1 MPVKNRIA
9 EFDAEMREWRHDFHA
24 HPELRFEEVRTSG
37 IVAEKLKAW
46 GYEVH
51 EGIAGTGVVGVL
63 KGEDGQGGSIG
74 IRADMDALPMQ
85 EEANPAYRSTVA
97 GKMHACGHDGHTAT
111 LLGAAKY
118 LAETRN
124 FDGTVNLIF
133 QPAEEGGAGA
143 KKMIE
148 AGLFKNFPCD
158 SVYGL
163 HNMPQIPRGQFAIRK
178 GALMA
183 AADSMKITING
194 KGGHA
199 AMPHL
204 AIDPIAIGTQIYAAA
219 QTIVSRQIDPFDKA
233 VISITQFHAGTANN
247 VIPAEAILDASIRTV
262 SLETRDMIRDKF
274 KAMCA
279 SFAAQHGI
287 EILCDY
293 KEGYPVTLNHDDN
306 VDRVAE
312 AAADVVGA
320 EMVDTA
326 TVPLMGSEDFSYMLE
341 ERPGAY
347 IFLGGGDE
355 THTHSVHHPEYD
367 YNDEVLA
374 TGASLWATL
383 VERELPRSA

>member
-1 MPVKNRIA
+1 MPIKNRIA

-24 HPELRFEEVRTSG
+24 HPELRFEEVRTAG
-37 IVAEKLKAW
+37 IVAEKLRAW

-63 KGEDGQGGSIG
+63 KAGDGDGSIG

-85 EEANPAYRSTVA
+85 EEANPAYKSTVA

-111 LLGAAKY
+111 LLGAARY

-143 KKMIE
+143 KKMIDD
-148 AGLFKNFPCD
+148 GLFKNFPCD

-183 AADSMKITING
+183 AADGMKITING

-247 VIPAEAILDASIRTV
+247 VIPAEAVLDASIRTV

-274 KAMCA
+274 TAMCA

-287 EILCDY
+287 EITCDY

-312 AAADVVGA
+312 AAAEVVGA

-355 THTHSVHHPEYD
+355 THVHSVHHPEYD
-367 YNDEVLA
+367 YNDENLV

>member
-1 MPVKNRIA
+1 MPIKNRIA

-24 HPELRFEEVRTSG
+24 HPELRFEEVRTAG
-37 IVAEKLKAW
+37 IVAEKLRAW

-63 KGEDGQGGSIG
+63 KAGDGDGSIG

-85 EEANPAYRSTVA
+85 EEANPAYKSTVA

-111 LLGAAKY
+111 LLGAARY

-143 KKMIE
+143 KKMIDD
-148 AGLFKNFPCD
+148 GLFKNFPCD

-183 AADSMKITING
+183 AADGMKITING

-247 VIPAEAILDASIRTV
+247 VSPAEAVLDASIRTV

-287 EILCDY
+287 EITCDY

-312 AAADVVGA
+312 AAAEVVGA

-355 THTHSVHHPEYD
+355 THVHSVHHPEYD
-367 YNDEVLA
+367 YNDENLV

>member
-1 MPVKNRIA
+1 MPIQNRIA

-24 HPELRFEEVRTSG
+24 HPEIRYEEVRTAG
-37 IVAEKLKAW
+37 IVAEKLRSW
-46 GYEVH
+46 GIEVH

-63 KGEDGQGGSIG
+63 RGGTGTGCSIG

-85 EEANPAYRSTVA
+85 EEANPDYKSTVS

-148 AGLFKNFPCD
+148 EGLFKNFPCD

-163 HNMPQIPRGQFAIRK
+163 HNMPQIPRGKFAIRK
-178 GALMA
+178 GALLA
-183 AADSMKITING
+183 AADGLKITINA

-199 AMPHL
+199 AMPHM

-219 QTIVSRQIDPFDKA
+219 QTIVSRQLDPFDNA

-247 VIPAEAILDASIRTV
+247 VIPHQAVLDASIRTV
-262 SLETRDMIRDKF
+262 SRETRDTIRARF
-274 KAMCA
+274 QAICR
-279 SFAAQHGI
+279 SFADQYGV
-287 EILCDY
+287 EIRCDY
-293 KEGYPVTLNHDDN
+293 REGYPVTLNHDDN
-306 VDRVAE
+306 VDRLAE
-312 AAADVVGA
+312 AARAVVGA
-320 EMVDTA
+320 DMVDTE

-341 ERPGAY
+341 ERPGAF
-347 IFLGGGDE
+347 IFIGGGDE
-355 THTHSVHHPEYD
+355 THIHSVHHPEYD

-383 VERELPRSA
+383 VERELPRTA

>member
-63 KGEDGQGGSIG
+63 KGGDGQGGSIG

-97 GKMHACGHDGHTAT
+97 GKMHACGHDGHTAI

-374 TGASLWATL
+374 IGASLWATL
-383 VERELPRSA
+383 VERELPRGA

>member
-1 MPVKNRIA
+1 MAIKNRIA
-9 EFDAEMREWRHDFHA
+9 EFDAEMRAWRQDFHA
-24 HPELRFEEVRTSG
+24 HPELRFEEVRTAG
-37 IVAEKLKAW
+37 IVAEKLRSW
-46 GYEVH
+46 GIDVH
-51 EGIAGTGVVGVL
+51 EGIAGTGVVGVI
-63 KGEDGQGGSIG
+63 KGAGDGDGSIG

-85 EEANPAYRSTVA
+85 EEANPAYRSTVP

-111 LLGAAKY
+111 LLGAAKC

-124 FDGTVNLIF
+124 FSGTVNPIF

-143 KKMIE
+143 KKMVE
-148 AGLFKNFPCD
+148 EGLFERFPCD
-158 SVYGL
+158 AIYGL
-163 HNMPQIPRGQFAIRK
+163 HNMPQIPRGKFAIRK

-219 QTIVSRQIDPFDKA
+219 QTIVSRQLDPFDNA

-262 SLETRDMIRDKF
+262 SLETRDIIRSRF
-274 KAMCA
+274 QAMCQ
-279 SFAAQHGI
+279 SFATQYGV

-293 KEGYPVTLNHDDN
+293 REGYPVTYNHDEN
-306 VDRVAE
+306 VDRLAE
-312 AAADVVGA
+312 AATAVVGA
-320 EMVDTA
+320 EMVDTE

-355 THTHSVHHPEYD
+355 THFQSVHHPEYD

-383 VERELPRSA
+383 VEKELPRAS

>member
-1 MPVKNRIA
+1 
-9 EFDAEMREWRHDFHA
+9 
-24 HPELRFEEVRTSG
+24 
-37 IVAEKLKAW
+37 
-46 GYEVH
+46 
-51 EGIAGTGVVGVL
+51 
-63 KGEDGQGGSIG
+63 
-74 IRADMDALPMQ
+74 
-85 EEANPAYRSTVA
+85 
-97 GKMHACGHDGHTAT
+97 
-111 LLGAAKY
+111 
-118 LAETRN
+118 
-124 FDGTVNLIF
+124 VNLIF

-326 TVPLMGSEDFSYMLE
+326 TAPLMGSEDFSYMLE

>member
-1 MPVKNRIA
+1 MAIKNRIA
-9 EFDAEMREWRHDFHA
+9 EFDAEMREWRQDFHA
-24 HPELRFEEVRTSG
+24 HPELRFEEVRTAG
-37 IVAEKLKAW
+37 IVAEKLRSW
-46 GYEVH
+46 GIEVH
-51 EGIAGTGVVGVL
+51 EGIAGTGVVGVIKG
-63 KGEDGQGGSIG
+63 KGEGGGTIG

-85 EEANPAYRSTVA
+85 EEANPAYKSTVP

-143 KKMIE
+143 LKMVQE
-148 AGLFKNFPCD
+148 GLFKNFPCD

-163 HNMPQIPRGQFAIRK
+163 HNMPQIPRGTFAIRK

-183 AADSMKITING
+183 AADGMKITINA
-194 KGGHA
+194 KGGDA

-204 AIDPIAIGTQIYAAA
+204 AIDPIAIGTQIYTAA
-219 QTIVSRQIDPFDKA
+219 QTIISRQLDPFDNA

-247 VIPAEAILDASIRTV
+247 VIPHEAVLDASIRTV
-262 SLETRDMIRDKF
+262 SLETRDFIRSRF
-274 KAMCA
+274 QAMCQ
-279 SFAAQHGI
+279 SFATQYGV

-293 KEGYPVTLNHDDN
+293 REGYPVTDNHDDN
-306 VDRVAE
+306 VDRSAE
-312 AAADVVGA
+312 AATAVVGA
-320 EMVDTA
+320 DMVDTETA
-326 TVPLMGSEDFSYMLE
+326 PLMGSEDFSYMLE

-355 THTHSVHHPEYD
+355 THFHSVHHPEYD
-367 YNDEVLA
+367 YNDDVLA
-374 TGASLWATL
+374 AGASLWATL
-383 VERELPRSA
+383 VEKELPRAS

>member
-63 KGEDGQGGSIG
+63 KGGDGQGGSIG

-293 KEGYPVTLNHDDN
+293 KAGYPVTLNHDDN

>member
-1 MPVKNRIA
+1 MPIKNRIA

-24 HPELRFEEVRTSG
+24 HPELRFEEVRTAG
-37 IVAEKLKAW
+37 IVAEKLRAW

-63 KGEDGQGGSIG
+63 KAGDGDGSIG

-85 EEANPAYRSTVA
+85 EEANPAYKSTVA

-111 LLGAAKY
+111 LLGAARY

-143 KKMIE
+143 KKMIDD
-148 AGLFKNFPCD
+148 GLFKNFPCD

-183 AADSMKITING
+183 AADGMKITING

-204 AIDPIAIGTQIYAAA
+204 AIDPIAIGTQIYAAT

-247 VIPAEAILDASIRTV
+247 VIPAEAVLDASIRTV

-287 EILCDY
+287 EITCDY
-293 KEGYPVTLNHDDN
+293 NEGYPVTLNHDDN

-312 AAADVVGA
+312 AAAEVVGA

-355 THTHSVHHPEYD
+355 THVHSVHHPEYD
-367 YNDEVLA
+367 YNDENLV

>member
-1 MPVKNRIA
+1 MAIKNRIA
-9 EFDAEMREWRHDFHA
+9 EFDAEMREWRQDFHA

-37 IVAEKLKAW
+37 IVAEKLRSW
-46 GYEVH
+46 GIEVH
-51 EGIAGTGVVGVL
+51 EGIAGTGVVGVI
-63 KGEDGQGGSIG
+63 KGQGDGGTIG

-85 EEANPAYRSTVA
+85 EEANPAYKSVVE

-143 KKMIE
+143 KKMVE
-148 AGLFKNFPCD
+148 EGLFERFPCD

-163 HNMPQIPRGQFAIRK
+163 HNMPQIPRGTFAIRK

-219 QTIVSRQIDPFDKA
+219 QTIVSRQLDPFDNA

-262 SLETRDMIRDKF
+262 SLETRDFIRSRF
-274 KAMCA
+274 QAMCQ
-279 SFAAQHGI
+279 SFATQYGV
-287 EILCDY
+287 EIRCDY
-293 KEGYPVTLNHDDN
+293 REGYPVTYNHDDN
-306 VDRVAE
+306 VDRLAD
-312 AAADVVGA
+312 AATQVVGA
-320 EMVDTA
+320 EMVDTE

-355 THTHSVHHPEYD
+355 THFQSVHHPEYD

-383 VERELPRSA
+383 VERELPRGA

>member
-1 MPVKNRIA
+1 MPIKNRIA

-24 HPELRFEEVRTSG
+24 HPELRFEEVRTAG
-37 IVAEKLKAW
+37 IVAEKLRAW

-63 KGEDGQGGSIG
+63 KAGDGDGSIG

-85 EEANPAYRSTVA
+85 EEANPAYKSTVA

-111 LLGAAKY
+111 LLGAARY

-143 KKMIE
+143 KKMIDD
-148 AGLFKNFPCD
+148 GLFKNFPCD

-183 AADSMKITING
+183 AADGMKITING

-204 AIDPIAIGTQIYAAA
+204 AIDPIAIGTQIYAAT

-247 VIPAEAILDASIRTV
+247 VIPAEAVLDASIRTV

-287 EILCDY
+287 EITCDY

-312 AAADVVGA
+312 AAAEVVGA

-355 THTHSVHHPEYD
+355 THVHSVHHPEYD
-367 YNDEVLA
+367 YNDENLV